1 MKRKLL
7 WLFLLLC
14 VLFIAFSYYSKN
26 SFGISAGKEFCSI
39 FMTMIKI
46 LPCAFILIALFEE
59 WCHRDVIIKHLGD
72 DSGVKGYLWALLL
85 GGMTI
90 GGLFV
95 AFPLAYTLHRKG
107 ASLKVIFSFLG
118 FAGVCRIP
126 MTLFEASFLG
136 IKFTIIRLAV
146 IIPLMLISGILIGQY
161 LDKRNYRIEE

>member
-7 WLFLLLC
+7 WLFLLIC
-14 VLFIAFSYYSKN
+14 ALFAAFSCYSQN
-26 SFGISAGKEFCSI
+26 RFGISAGKEFCSI
-39 FMTMIKI
+39 FLTMVKI

-59 WCHRDVIIKHLGD
+59 WCQRDTVIKQLGA
-72 DSGVKGYLWALLL
+72 DSGLRGYFWALLL

-95 AFPLAYTLHRKG
+95 AFPLACALHRKG

-136 IKFTIIRLAV
+136 TKFTIIRLAV
-146 IIPLMLISGILIGQY
+146 SIPLMLVSGILLGEF
-161 LDKRNYRIEE
+161 LEKRNYRIEE